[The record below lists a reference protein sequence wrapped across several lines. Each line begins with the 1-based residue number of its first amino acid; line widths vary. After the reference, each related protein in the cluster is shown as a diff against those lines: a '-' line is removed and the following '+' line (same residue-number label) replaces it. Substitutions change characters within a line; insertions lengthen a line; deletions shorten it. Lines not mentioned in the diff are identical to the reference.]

1 MKHYN
6 HLPLNVLQIMLER
19 EIIDIEKT
27 HNVYVESISFPESDI
42 YKNGDSWC
50 ETIYATMKVN
60 DDDKEYEFEW
70 DCNDEEITTVIER
83 K

>member
-6 HLPLNVLQIMLER
+6 QLPLNVLQIMLER
-19 EIIDIEKT
+19 EIIEIEKT
-27 HNVYVESISFPESDI
+27 HNVYLESLLFPKSDI
-42 YKNGDSWC
+42 YQNGGDWC

-60 DDDKEYEFEW
+60 EDYKVYEFEW
-70 DCNDEEITTVIER
+70 DCNDEEITTVMGR